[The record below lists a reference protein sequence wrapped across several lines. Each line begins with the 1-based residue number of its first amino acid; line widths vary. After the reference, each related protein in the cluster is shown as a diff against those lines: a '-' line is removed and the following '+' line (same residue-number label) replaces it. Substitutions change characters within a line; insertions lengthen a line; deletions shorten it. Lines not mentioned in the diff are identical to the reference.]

1 MVIDPVLVIVL
12 FGLLAAI
19 ILLFVILGY
28 KAHTR
33 MLKHLHSSGQNVIHW
48 VFEPQEWQQF
58 INSVGN
64 DKKMSASP
72 EVRISMERDNIS
84 VGSRFYN
91 FESYESLE
99 VFFHQGAPSKLE
111 FKTIS
116 FAGAQVFHRM
126 NFVVP
131 IPRKE
136 EQAAKEVMKHFKS
149 RFCIR
154 GRKATYDARINK

>member
-1 MVIDPVLVIVL
+1 MVIDPVLVIVG

-19 ILLFVILGY
+19 ILLVVIIGY
-28 KAHTR
+28 TAHTR
-33 MLKHLHSSGQNVIHW
+33 VLKHLHSGAPNVVHW

-64 DKKMSASP
+64 DKKMSAPP
-72 EVRISMERDNIS
+72 EVRFSMESDNIL
-84 VGSRFYN
+84 VGSRLYN
-91 FESYESLE
+91 FESHNSVE
-99 VFFHQGAPSKLE
+99 VFFHQGAPSKIE

-116 FAGAQVFHRM
+116 LAGAKVFQRM

-131 IPRKE
+131 VPRKE
-136 EQAAKEVMKHFKS
+136 ELAAKEVMNHFKS
-149 RFCIR
+149 RSYIQ